1 MHSNCNALESTPHPQ
16 SVGKLSSTKTVSD
29 AKKCWGKLAGF
40 GPSLSYLLGPNRYP
54 AKECSNY

>member
-29 AKKCWGKLAGF
+29 AKNVGENWLDLAPPF
-40 GPSLSYLLGPNRYP
+40 LTY
-54 AKECSNY
+54 